1 MERYMGKDPAA
12 YLIILHVSAHRPVL
26 PPGNTEA
33 DSKDQGPYPCT
44 ISELTV
50 WVHKHSGHHSETQ
63 QRELHAPPYIDILA
77 AVSKCLIFSLLR
89 LRKVS
94 QTTGCNHCATQP
106 VLDWRTDYKGP
117 LLMSQRKKY
126 TLTCVDTTTGLMQD
140 FCKRANQNVTI
151 NGLEQLHVIYR
162 YP

>member
-12 YLIILHVSAHRPVL
+12 YLIILHFSAHRPVFL
-26 PPGNTEA
+26 LGILRQTVKIRALTPVQ
-33 DSKDQGPYPCT
+33 S
-44 ISELTV
+44 SELTV

-63 QRELHAPPYIDILA
+63 QRELHALPYIDILA

-106 VLDWRTDYKGP
+106 VLDW
-117 LLMSQRKKY
+117 
-126 TLTCVDTTTGLMQD
+126 
-140 FCKRANQNVTI
+140 
-151 NGLEQLHVIYR
+151 
-162 YP
+162 